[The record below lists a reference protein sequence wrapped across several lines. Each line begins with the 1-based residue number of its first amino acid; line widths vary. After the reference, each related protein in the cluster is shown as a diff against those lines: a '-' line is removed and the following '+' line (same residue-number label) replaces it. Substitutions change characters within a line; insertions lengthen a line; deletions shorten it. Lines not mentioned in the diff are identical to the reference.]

1 MKKVLFLI
9 ALISSPAFAQMA
21 VPINSAGGGKV
32 DVLSNGVRIKH
43 VIPGSGVSPKVT
55 SKVEVLYE
63 GTFTDGRIFDKS
75 VQPIKFPLNGVIP
88 CWTTGLQKM
97 KVGETAQLDCP
108 AATAYGSRGAPGAI
122 PPNTDL
128 KFTVKLLSVE

>member
-1 MKKVLFLI
+1 MKNFLFLV

-32 DVLSNGVRIKH
+32 DVLSNGVRVKH
-43 VIPGSGVSPKVT
+43 VIPGNGAYPQPN
-55 SKVEVLYE
+55 SKVKVLYE
-63 GTFTDGRIFDKS
+63 GTFVDGRVFDKS
-75 VQPIKFPLNGVIP
+75 AQPISFPLGGVIP

-97 KVGETAQLDCP
+97 KVGETAELECP

-128 KFTVKLLSVE
+128 KFLVKLLAIE